1 MISHKKPI
9 KNTTVMS
16 QYLKNNKEGYISNK
30 FGIQRHP
37 KTKEIVDGLVV
48 TTLTDDYIPPII
60 LARTPEG
67 QTYIVDGGSRTAAF
81 LMIRYGNHKIKAS
94 VENPII
100 KYNKMNKNEKGKI
113 VWEEAEFDIRNKTY
127 DQFPKELQKQ
137 FDEYQVETVVYE
149 CEKHEIDKYFRRFNI
164 HTSMNANEKM
174 FIYLP
179 EYAEKIREI
188 IDRPFFLNNSV
199 FTESEKEKG
208 VLERVIAETAMCT
221 FHMDK
226 WTKDGKKIAK
236 YLNDNSSDTE
246 FETLDKYI
254 SRLENIITDDIKKI
268 FNSKDS
274 FVWITLFDKFSK
286 LNIKDEK
293 FAEFLR
299 VFKTSLRNK
308 EVDGQLFDTVD
319 QSGSTK
325 DKAIILAK
333 LHILET
339 LMCEFLDINQKNLQE
354 VDVFEFVK
362 ENVKEDVTEE
372 EIDFCNCI
380 LDELTLNVNNN
391 TKLLDKHNRPS
402 LIGLVAYACEEDLD
416 LDNWIIEFFATNV
429 TYKLNQKENYIYMK
443 EHLNSFMN
451 EGRKTA

>member
-1 MISHKKPI
+1 MINPKKPI

-37 KTKEIVDGLVV
+37 KTKEIVDGLAV

-81 LMIRYGNHKIKAS
+81 LMIRYGNHKVKSS

-100 KYNKMNKNEKGKI
+100 RYNKMNRDENGKI
-113 VWEEAEFDIRNKTY
+113 IWEEAEFDIRNKTY

-164 HTSMNANEKM
+164 HTAMNAHEKM

-179 EYAEKIREI
+179 KYAEKVREI
-188 IDRPFFLNNSV
+188 IDRPFFCNNSSV
-199 FTESEKEKG
+199 TEKEKEKG
-208 VLERVIAETAMCT
+208 ILERIIAETTMCI
-221 FHMDK
+221 FHIDR
-226 WTKDGKKIAK
+226 WTKDGKRISK
-236 YLNDNSSDTE
+236 YLNDNSSETE
-246 FETLDKYI
+246 FGTIEEYI
-254 SRLENIITDDIKKI
+254 SRLEKVIKDDIKDI

-274 FVWITLFDKFSK
+274 FIWLTLFDKFTK
-286 LNIKDEK
+286 LNVDDEK

-299 VFKTSLRNK
+299 EFKANLRNK
-308 EVDGQLFDTVD
+308 DIDGQLFDTVD
-319 QSGSTK
+319 QTGSTK
-325 DKAIILAK
+325 DKTVILAK

-339 LMCEFLDINQKNLQE
+339 LMNEFLHIDETDLEE
-354 VDVFEFVK
+354 VNTLEFVR
-362 ENVKEDVTEE
+362 ENVKADATEEDVNFYS
-372 EIDFCNCI
+372 DM
-380 LDELTLNVNNN
+380 LDDYTLEVDND
-391 TKLLDKHNRPS
+391 TKLLDEHNRPS
-402 LIGLVAYACEEDLD
+402 LVALVGYACENECDDKLT
-416 LDNWIIEFFATNV
+416 EFIKQWFAMNSV
-429 TYKLNQKENYIYMK
+429 YILNQQRNYEMM
-443 EHLNSFMN
+443 LQSFQK
-451 EGRKTA
+451 GQVA

>member
-1 MISHKKPI
+1 MINHKKPI

-81 LMIRYGNHKIKAS
+81 LMIRYGNHKIKPS

-339 LMCEFLDINQKNLQE
+339 LMCEFLDINQKNLRE

-362 ENVKEDVTEE
+362 ENVKEDITEE

-380 LDELTLNVNNN
+380 LDELTLNVNND

-402 LIGLVAYACEEDLD
+402 LIALVAYACEEDLD

-429 TYKLNQKENYIYMK
+429 TYKLNQKENYTYMK

-451 EGRKTA
+451 EGRKSA

>member
-1 MISHKKPI
+1 MINPKKPI

-37 KTKEIVDGLVV
+37 KTKEIVDGLAV

-67 QTYIVDGGSRTAAF
+67 QIYIVDGGSRTAAF
-81 LMIRYGNHKIKAS
+81 LMIRYGNHKIKSS

-100 KYNKMNKNEKGKI
+100 KYNKMSKDEKGKV

-208 VLERVIAETAMCT
+208 MLERVIAETAMCT

-236 YLNDNSSDTE
+236 YLNDNSSNIE
-246 FETLDKYI
+246 FETLDDYI
-254 SRLENIITDDIKKI
+254 GRLENIITDDIKDI

-274 FVWITLFDKFSK
+274 FVWLTFFNRFTK
-286 LNIKDEK
+286 LNVEDAK
-293 FAEFLR
+293 FAEFLKA
-299 VFKTSLRNK
+299 FKDGLRNK
-308 EVDGQLFDTVD
+308 SVDGKLFDTVD
-319 QSGSTK
+319 STGSTK
-325 DKAIILAK
+325 DKAIIIAK
-333 LHILET
+333 LHILEA
-339 LMCEFLDINQKNLQE
+339 LMNEFLGINKEDLEDVDTLDFVRENVNPNATEEDVELYSDMLDDLTLE
-354 VDVFEFVK
+354 VD
-362 ENVKEDVTEE
+362 ND
-372 EIDFCNCI
+372 
-380 LDELTLNVNNN
+380 
-391 TKLLDKHNRPS
+391 TKLLDEHNRPS
-402 LIGLVAYACEEDLD
+402 LIALVGYACENDIDLD
-416 LDNWIIEFFATNV
+416 EWIKQWFVANT
-429 TYKLNQKENYIYMK
+429 TYILNQKQNYLQMRNNLKQICC
-443 EHLNSFMN
+443 
-451 EGRKTA
+451 

>member
-1 MISHKKPI
+1 MINPKKPI

-37 KTKEIVDGLVV
+37 KTKEIVDGLAV

-81 LMIRYGNHKIKAS
+81 LMIRYGNHKIKSS

-100 KYNKMNKNEKGKI
+100 RYNKMNRDENGKI
-113 VWEEAEFDIRNKTY
+113 IWEEAEFDIRNKTY

-164 HTSMNANEKM
+164 HTAMNAHEKM

-179 EYAEKIREI
+179 KYAEKVREI
-188 IDRPFFLNNSV
+188 IDRPFFCNNSSV
-199 FTESEKEKG
+199 TEKEKEKG
-208 VLERVIAETAMCT
+208 ILERIIAETTMCI

-226 WTKDGKKIAK
+226 WTKDGKKISK
-236 YLNDNSSDTE
+236 YLNDNSSETE
-246 FETLDKYI
+246 FGTIEEYI
-254 SRLENIITDDIKKI
+254 CRLEKIIEDDIKDI

-274 FVWITLFDKFSK
+274 FIWFTLFDKFTK
-286 LNIKDEK
+286 LNVEDER

-299 VFKTSLRNK
+299 GFKANLRNK

-319 QSGSTK
+319 QTGSTK
-325 DKAIILAK
+325 DKAVILAK

-339 LMCEFLDINQKNLQE
+339 LMNEFLHIDEIDLEE
-354 VDVFEFVK
+354 VNTLEFVR
-362 ENVKEDVTEE
+362 ENVKSDATEEDVNFYS
-372 EIDFCNCI
+372 DM
-380 LDELTLNVNNN
+380 LDDYTLEVDNN
-391 TKLLDKHNRPS
+391 TKLLDEHNRPS
-402 LIGLVAYACEEDLD
+402 LVALVGYACENECDEEFTE
-416 LDNWIIEFFATNV
+416 WIKQWFAANTA
-429 TYKLNQKENYIYMK
+429 YILNQKINYETM
-443 EHLNSFMN
+443 LQSFQK
-451 EGRKTA
+451 GQVA

>member
-1 MISHKKPI
+1 MINHKKPI

-81 LMIRYGNHKIKAS
+81 LMIRYGNHKIKSS

-254 SRLENIITDDIKKI
+254 GRLENIITDDIKKI

-299 VFKTSLRNK
+299 VFKISLRNK

-354 VDVFEFVK
+354 VDILEFVK
-362 ENVKEDVTEE
+362 ENVKEDITEE

-402 LIGLVAYACEEDLD
+402 LIALVAYACEEDLD
-416 LDNWIIEFFATNV
+416 LDNWIVEFFSTNV
-429 TYKLNQKENYIYMK
+429 TYKLNQKENYTYMK

-451 EGRKTA
+451 EGRKSA

>member
-1 MISHKKPI
+1 MINHKKPI

-81 LMIRYGNHKIKAS
+81 LMIRYGNHKIKSS

-188 IDRPFFLNNSV
+188 IDKPFFLNNSV

-362 ENVKEDVTEE
+362 ENVKENITED

-380 LDELTLNVNNN
+380 LDELTLNVNND

-402 LIGLVAYACEEDLD
+402 LIALVAYACEEDLD
-416 LDNWIIEFFATNV
+416 LDNWIIDFFATNV
-429 TYKLNQKENYIYMK
+429 TYKLNQKENYTYMK
-443 EHLNSFMN
+443 EHLNVFMS

>member
-1 MISHKKPI
+1 MINHKKPI

-37 KTKEIVDGLVV
+37 KTKEIVDGLAV

-81 LMIRYGNHKIKAS
+81 LMIRYGNHKIKS
-94 VENPII
+94 FVENPII
-100 KYNKMNKNEKGKI
+100 KYNKINKNEKGKI

-208 VLERVIAETAMCT
+208 VLERVIVETAMCT

-274 FVWITLFDKFSK
+274 FIWITLFDRFSK

-362 ENVKEDVTEE
+362 ENVKEDITEE

-402 LIGLVAYACEEDLD
+402 LIALVAYACEEDLD

-429 TYKLNQKENYIYMK
+429 TYQLNQKENYTYMK
-443 EHLNSFMN
+443 EHLNSFMS
-451 EGRKTA
+451 EGRKSE

>member
-1 MISHKKPI
+1 
-9 KNTTVMS
+9 MS

-37 KTKEIVDGLVV
+37 KTKEIVDGLAV

-81 LMIRYGNHKIKAS
+81 LMIRYGNRKIKSS

-164 HTSMNANEKM
+164 HTNMNANEKM

-221 FHMDK
+221 FHTDK

-254 SRLENIITDDIKKI
+254 RRLENIITDDIKDI

-339 LMCEFLDINQKNLQE
+339 LMCEFLDINQENLQE

-362 ENVKEDVTEE
+362 ENVKENITEE
-372 EIDFCNCI
+372 EIDFYNYI
-380 LDELTLNVNNN
+380 LDGLTLNVNNN

-402 LIGLVAYACEEDLD
+402 LIALVAYACEEDLD

-429 TYKLNQKENYIYMK
+429 TYKLNQKENYTYMK
-443 EHLNSFMN
+443 EHLNNLVRNPISFS
-451 EGRKTA
+451 

>member
-1 MISHKKPI
+1 MINPKKPI

-16 QYLKNNKEGYISNK
+16 QYLGNNKEGYISNK

-37 KTKEIVDGLVV
+37 KTKEIVDGLAV

-60 LARTPEG
+60 LARIPEG

-81 LMIRYGNHKIKAS
+81 MMIRYGNYKIKSS

-100 KYNKMNKNEKGKI
+100 KYNKMTKDEKGRVI
-113 VWEEAEFDIRNKTY
+113 WEEAEFDIRNKTY

-137 FDEYQVETVVYE
+137 FDEYQVETVIYE

-174 FIYLP
+174 FIYL
-179 EYAEKIREI
+179 AEHSERIREI

-221 FHMDK
+221 FHLDK

-236 YLNDNSSDTE
+236 YLNDNSSIEE
-246 FETLDKYI
+246 FEILDNYI
-254 SRLENIITDDIKKI
+254 GRLENVITSDIKDI

-274 FVWITLFDKFSK
+274 FVWLTLFDKFSK
-286 LNIKDEK
+286 LNVEDER

-299 VFKTSLRNK
+299 MFKSGLRNK

-339 LMCEFLDINQKNLQE
+339 LMNEFLLINKEDLEE
-354 VDVFEFVK
+354 VNTLDFIK
-362 ENVKEDVTEE
+362 ENVKADATEEDVEFYS
-372 EIDFCNCI
+372 DM
-380 LDELTLNVNNN
+380 LDDLTLEVDND
-391 TKLLDKHNRPS
+391 TKLLDEHNRPS
-402 LIGLVAYACEEDLD
+402 LVAIVGYACENDIDLD
-416 LDNWIIEFFATNV
+416 EWIKQWFATNV
-429 TYKLNQKENYIYMK
+429 TYILNQKDNYNTMVNNLQKGAI
-443 EHLNSFMN
+443 L
-451 EGRKTA
+451 

>member
-1 MISHKKPI
+1 
-9 KNTTVMS
+9 MS

-81 LMIRYGNHKIKAS
+81 LMIRYGNHKIKSS

-339 LMCEFLDINQKNLQE
+339 LMCGFLDINQENLQE

-362 ENVKEDVTEE
+362 ENVKEDITEE

-402 LIGLVAYACEEDLD
+402 LIALVAYACEEDLD
-416 LDNWIIEFFATNV
+416 LDNWIIEFFSTNV
-429 TYKLNQKENYIYMK
+429 TYKLNQKENYTYMK

-451 EGRKTA
+451 EGRKSA